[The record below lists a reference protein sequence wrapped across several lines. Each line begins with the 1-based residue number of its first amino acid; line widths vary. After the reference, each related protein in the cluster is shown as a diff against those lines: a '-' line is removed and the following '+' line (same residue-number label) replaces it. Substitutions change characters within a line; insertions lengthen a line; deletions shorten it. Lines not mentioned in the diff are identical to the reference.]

1 MNSVSVAE
9 SPGLPHHL
17 KAEPVLVSFIG
28 TAGEATLIKEII
40 AQRTDIAG
48 HEQVVLKVI
57 SLFYFI

>member
-1 MNSVSVAE
+1 MNFVSVAA
-9 SPGLPHHL
+9 LTL
-17 KAEPVLVSFIG
+17 KLQPIAASFMG
-28 TAGEATLIKEII
+28 RVDGATLIKEII